1 MIFTALM
8 VAGTALSAYQSI
20 QAGKAKQQEFENQA
34 ALSLIKTRTKVVNSK
49 EKGVEVL
56 RDLNSRL
63 GTILAYKAVGGADP
77 TSGSALTHALY
88 SYRLGSE
95 DFNVAAIQ
103 AELDDK
109 LGLIEYKNLKIAGE
123 NAARAGYSKAFNTIL
138 MAGANYAS
146 QGGFDNVFSKHTG
159 NTKFVASDYG
169 RAGVDPRV
177 IE

>member
-34 ALSLIKTRTKVVNSK
+34 ALSLIKTRTKVVNS
-49 EKGVEVL
+49 
-56 RDLNSRL
+56 RL

-77 TSGSALTHALY
+77 TSGSALTHAIY
-88 SYRLGSE
+88 SYRQGSE

-169 RAGVDPRV
+169 RAGPDPRV